1 MRINRMIMLKGS
13 TFADISRDVFALLTI
28 AVVFTALAINRYRKT
43 A

>member
-1 MRINRMIMLKGS
+1 VIYRMIMLKGS
-13 TFADISRDVFALLTI
+13 AYADIERDIFALVAI